1 MKVLPVAS
9 AWIAIDDRITAV
21 PQRPAG
27 PQDAE
32 MMIRKLRVN
41 TRLREDDVSA
51 LRRLSVQVRQI
62 EAGSLIVREGDHP
75 QYCCFLLDGL
85 ACRSKIAET
94 GKRQIVSFH
103 IPGDMPDL
111 QSLFLE
117 TMDHDL
123 TAMSTAKL
131 GFVSHHALLEVA
143 KARWSV
149 AQALWRDTLVDA
161 AVFREWIV
169 NLAARSA
176 PARLAHLMAE
186 LRERFAAVGLVAGQ
200 QFALPITQV
209 DLADALG
216 LTPVHVNRVI
226 RELRGDG
233 VLDVRRK
240 MVSLTDAAKV
250 AKMGGFNDRYL
261 HKGQRDT

>member
-1 MKVLPVAS
+1 
-9 AWIAIDDRITAV
+9 
-21 PQRPAG
+21 
-27 PQDAE
+27 
-32 MMIRKLRVN
+32 
-41 TRLREDDVSA
+41 
-51 LRRLSVQVRQI
+51 
-62 EAGSLIVREGDHP
+62 
-75 QYCCFLLDGL
+75 
-85 ACRSKIAET
+85 
-94 GKRQIVSFH
+94 
-103 IPGDMPDL
+103 MPDL

-123 TAMSTAKL
+123 TAMSKAKL
-131 GFVSHHALLEVA
+131 GFVSHYALLEVA

-161 AVFREWIV
+161 AVFEWIV

-186 LRERFAAVGLVAGQ
+186 LRERFAAVRLVAGR

-261 HKGQRDT
+261 HKGQSDT